1 MLASY
6 HLGLPLSPQIRDI
19 HSLKTMTFRG
29 QQALYW
35 ESEGSQAEM
44 EFSQGFLEAHASL
57 RGQYWTLQS
66 RVQEPGWAV
75 P

>member
-1 MLASY
+1 MAGP
-6 HLGLPLSPQIRDI
+6 LGLPLSPQIRDI

-44 EFSQGFLEAHASL
+44 EFSQGFMEAGASL
-57 RGQYWTLQS
+57 WGLYWTLGS
-66 RVQEPGWAV
+66 RVQEPGRAV